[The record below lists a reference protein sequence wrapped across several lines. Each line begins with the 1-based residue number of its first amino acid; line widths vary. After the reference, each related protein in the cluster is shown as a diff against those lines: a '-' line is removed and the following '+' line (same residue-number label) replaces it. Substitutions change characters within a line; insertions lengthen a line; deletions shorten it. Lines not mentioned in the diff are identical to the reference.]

1 MDYSRIYNQLISKR
15 QNIQPPENVYC
26 EKHHIIPK
34 CLKGTDDESNIVKLT
49 AREHYI
55 SHLLLAKI
63 HKNKKLDKAVELM
76 SRQIKI
82 STTKFKFNSR
92 LYQKSREEFAKKKSQ
107 QMKGKKPIWLKRNP
121 RSEKHKQKISNDTK
135 GIYDISY
142 FDWLKLKSYSE
153 SVYKE
158 IQKKLPSDFKLT
170 DNEIQS
176 AFYQSI
182 LNLVKIYRE
191 GPMPFDVYC
200 YRYAKIYTLSRLL
213 KDYKK
218 LNKFEFSAGL
228 SYLNDNQYGF
238 ELDISTNKDYEETFY
253 NKLLCDDLLEKMDD
267 KDKRIADM
275 IMNGHSYEE
284 IGKVLKIS
292 PAAIVKRM
300 RKYSGLE

>member
-15 QNIQPPENVYC
+15 QNIPPPENVYC

-34 CLKGTDDESNIVKLT
+34 CLKGTDDKSNIVRLT

-55 SHLLLAKI
+55 AHLLLAKI
-63 HKNKKLDKAVELM
+63 HKNKGLDKAVALM
-76 SRQIKI
+76 SRQI
-82 STTKFKFNSR
+82 STIKFKFGSR
-92 LYQKSREEFAKKKSQ
+92 LYQKSREEFAKKRQ
-107 QMKGKKPIWLKRNP
+107 QFMKGKKPNWLKRNP
-121 RSEKHKQKISNDTK
+121 RSENNKQKISNDTK
-135 GIYDISY
+135 GIYHISY
-142 FDWLKLKSYSE
+142 SDWLKLKSYSE

-176 AFYQSI
+176 AFYWSI

-191 GPMPFDVYC
+191 GPMPFVVYC
-200 YRYAKIYTLSRLL
+200 YRYAKIYTLSQLL

-218 LNKFEFSAGL
+218 LKKFEFSDGL
-228 SYLNDNQYGF
+228 SYLNDTEYEF

-253 NKLLCDDLLEKMDD
+253 NKLFCNELLEKMNETD
-267 KDKRIADM
+267 RHIAQS

-284 IGKVLKIS
+284 IAQELGVSKM
-292 PAAIVKRM
+292 AITKRM
-300 RKYSGLE
+300 RKYSFAS

>member
-15 QNIQPPENVYC
+15 QNIPPPENVYC

-34 CLKGTDDESNIVKLT
+34 CLKGTNDKSNIVRLT

-55 SHLLLAKI
+55 AHLLLAKI
-63 HKNKKLDKAVELM
+63 HKNKGLDKAVALM
-76 SRQIKI
+76 SRQI
-82 STTKFKFNSR
+82 STIKFKFSSR
-92 LYQKSREEFAKKKSQ
+92 LYQKSREEFANKKQ
-107 QMKGKKPIWLKRNP
+107 QFMKGKKPIWLKRNP
-121 RSEKHKQKISNDTK
+121 RSENSKQKIANDTK
-135 GIYDISY
+135 GIYHISY
-142 FDWLKLKSYSE
+142 SDWLKLKSYGE

-191 GPMPFDVYC
+191 GPMPFVVYC

-218 LNKFEFSAGL
+218 LKKFEFSAGL
-228 SYLNDNQYGF
+228 SYLNDTEYEF

-253 NKLLCDDLLEKMDD
+253 TKLLCDDLLEKMDETD
-267 KDKRIADM
+267 RRIAQM
-275 IMNGHSYEE
+275 IIQGFSYQE
-284 IGKVLKIS
+284 IGKELGTNKMDIS
-292 PAAIVKRM
+292 RRM
-300 RKYSGLE
+300 KKYSGLK